1 MYQAFFD
8 GSSKGNPGPSQI
20 AYVITDET
28 KKVIVQDVQAIG
40 ETTNNVAEYKSL
52 ILLLGKLCTEK
63 FFPVSIQGDS
73 KLVIEQ
79 MVGDWKVK
87 APHLKVLAEET
98 HKLLK
103 ELPDGEWT
111 LKWIRRDFNIADRLA
126 QKGY

>member
-1 MYQAFFD
+1 MYEAFFD
-8 GSSKGNPGPSQI
+8 GSSKGNPGPSRI
-20 AYVITDET
+20 AYVIIDES
-28 KKVIVQDVQAIG
+28 KKVIVQGVQDIG
-40 ETTNNVAEYKSL
+40 IVTNNVAEYKSL

-79 MVGDWKVK
+79 AVGNWKVK
-87 APHLKVLAEET
+87 NTKLKLLAKEV
-98 HKLLK
+98 HKLLH

-111 LKWIRRDFNIADRLA
+111 LKWIKRDFNIADSLA

>member
-1 MYQAFFD
+1 M
-8 GSSKGNPGPSQI
+8 
-20 AYVITDET
+20 ITDET